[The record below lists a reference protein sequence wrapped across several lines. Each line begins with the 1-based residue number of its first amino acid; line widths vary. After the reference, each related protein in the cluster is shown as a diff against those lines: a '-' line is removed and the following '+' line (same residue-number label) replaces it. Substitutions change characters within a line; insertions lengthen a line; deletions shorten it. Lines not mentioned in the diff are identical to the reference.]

1 MRAAVV
7 QMAHGDTLAENL
19 ARARGLLDEA
29 RGRGADLTLL
39 PEYFFSVPQGGPAEA
54 AGDAAVVRR
63 FFEDASRET
72 GMAVAGNLLAR
83 GASGLVNLGVVAEA
97 GRVVLEQP
105 KVHPMPREAA
115 AGVAPGPRFQAAPVR
130 GVRTGMLVCADILY
144 PEAARVLALQGARI
158 LLNPVMSPWRP
169 APEDPTRA
177 ARESLF
183 VARAYDSGAF
193 VLKAGGF
200 RAPPA
205 EPPAEGPALQ
215 GPPRAVAGRSLVAA
229 PWGVLARHA
238 DPFAE
243 EVLVADLDLDAL
255 ERFRKG
261 QEAFPARRPDA
272 YRDLVDG

>member
-1 MRAAVV
+1 VESRVRVAVV
-7 QMAHGDTLAENL
+7 QMAHGDDLAGNL
-19 ARARGLLDEA
+19 ARARSLLDEA
-29 RGRGADLTLL
+29 RRAGATLALL
-39 PEYFFSVPQGGPAEA
+39 PEYFFAARGGPAEHA
-54 AGDAAVVRR
+54 AHAPALRR

-72 GMAVAGNLLAR
+72 GMAVAGNLLDAR
-83 GASGLVNLGVVAEA
+83 PGGLVNLGVVADG
-97 GRVVLEQP
+97 GRMALEQP

-115 AGVAPGPRFQAAPVR
+115 AGVMPGLRFDAASVR
-130 GVRTGMLVCADILY
+130 DVRVGMLVCADILY

-169 APEDPTRA
+169 DPEDPTRA

-200 RAPPA
+200 RKPGD
-205 EPPAEGPALQ
+205 GPV
-215 GPPRAVAGRSLVAA
+215 AVAGRSLVTA

-238 DPFAE
+238 DDFAE
-243 EVLVADLDLDAL
+243 QVLVADLDLDAL
-255 ERFRKG
+255 ARFRKA
-261 QEAFPARRPDA
+261 QEGFPARRPEA